1 MDRIDALRLLSDVAD
16 AGSFSAVG
24 RQRAIATSTVALAIS
39 QLEEEF
45 GTRLLVR
52 STRRLVFTHE
62 GESLLAD
69 GRRIVAEWDAMM
81 QGLTEDGPLAGP
93 IRITATNDFGR
104 TQLRPVLDSFQR
116 RYPDVHI
123 SLVLNDRTLDLI
135 DERIDLALRTGPL
148 PDSSLR
154 ARLLVRGKRLVCA
167 APSYWARAGKPAH
180 PNDLIRHN
188 CLILARPGA
197 PLAAWPFLDGDKQ
210 FSIKA
215 SGDREASDGGVLR
228 EWALAGVGV
237 VLKNRWD
244 ISREIAAGLLE
255 TVLDDY
261 AAGQIDLYAVQP
273 NGPPSRRVA
282 TLVAFLAESFGA
294 APPAS

>member
-1 MDRIDALRLLSDVAD
+1 MDRIDALRLLFDVAD

-24 RQRAIATSTVALAIS
+24 RQRSIATSTVALAIS

-69 GRRIVAEWDAMM
+69 GRRIVAEWDAMT
-81 QGLTEDGPLAGP
+81 QGLSDDGPLAGP

-116 RYPDVHI
+116 LYPDVHI
-123 SLVLNDRTLDLI
+123 SLVLTDRTLDLI

-167 APSYWARAGKPAH
+167 APSYWARAGKPEH
-180 PNDLIRHN
+180 PNDLTRHN

-197 PLAAWPFLDGDKQ
+197 PLAAWPFLDGGKH
-210 FSIKA
+210 FHIKA

-228 EWALAGVGV
+228 EWALDGVGV
-237 VLKNRWD
+237 VLKNHWD
-244 ISREIAAGLLE
+244 IRRELAAGKLE
-255 TVLDDY
+255 TVLDSY

-273 NGPPSRRVA
+273 NGPSSRRVA
-282 TLVAFLAESFGA
+282 ALVAFLAESFGRA
-294 APPAS
+294 LPES